1 MREIS
6 GRFALKPLEEKRIN
20 VRGVKWR
27 FFERLKAPEVGKT
40 LTICVRGHNKASG
53 LPVTTLDTFSV

>member
-27 FFERLKAPEVGKT
+27 FFERLKAPEVSKI
-40 LTICVRGHNKASG
+40 LTICVIAGDITRQA
-53 LPVTTLDTFSV
+53 VCQ